1 MTTGMRIL
9 MMQTEGAAVHSQL
22 NNNNNNKRFLL
33 LHRVTLG
40 SQPNK
45 REEIKTTWMICWT
58 NSQQRITDKLNRI
71 MKIYQLWKDRFSR
84 QLLYNSTELIKCS
97 KKQLDCKELT
107 QSVEINVSLYSLAVV
122 HYPTGRQSLHTSP
135 RAVHHYD
142 APCATKESCVFLIM
156 SNGQV
161 MLTIYSSV
169 ILTPLLIDWER
180 VSNRR
185 KAIVVMPANA
195 NLYQS
200 MMILKE

>member
-71 MKIYQLWKDRFSR
+71 MKIYQL
-84 QLLYNSTELIKCS
+84 
-97 KKQLDCKELT
+97 
-107 QSVEINVSLYSLAVV
+107 
-122 HYPTGRQSLHTSP
+122 
-135 RAVHHYD
+135 
-142 APCATKESCVFLIM
+142 
-156 SNGQV
+156 
-161 MLTIYSSV
+161 
-169 ILTPLLIDWER
+169 
-180 VSNRR
+180 
-185 KAIVVMPANA
+185 
-195 NLYQS
+195 
-200 MMILKE
+200 